1 MRLVFTGGG
10 TGGHVLPNVAIIQQ
24 LKEAAA
30 RKHLEIDCA
39 YIGSNKPAERRLVER
54 EADIPFYEIS
64 TGKLRRYLSLE
75 NFFDFFRV
83 FRGTIQAWRLL
94 GKLRP
99 HLVFSKGGYVSLPVV
114 LAAHFRHIP
123 IWIHEA
129 DLSLGLGTRIASRLA
144 DRIFLSFEETRR
156 AFDEDDERLM
166 VVGNPIRTSVL
177 RGNKARGYALTGLR
191 RDRPAILFMGGSL
204 GSQALNDL
212 LMAIAQRLV
221 DRGVQLVHITG
232 AQEVEPAS
240 SELEAGGYRRYAF
253 LGPELADAYAI
264 SDLVVSRAGSGSLF
278 ELLALNKPM
287 VLIPLPLSASR
298 GDQIE
303 NAYIFEKNGWAITLD
318 QDKLT
323 ADELFMTLAGL
334 MEDRSRSASMISR
347 QKKARGLDAAEEVAS
362 QLVAFASTFS
372 GERPAAGR

>member
-1 MRLVFTGGG
+1 M
-10 TGGHVLPNVAIIQQ
+10 
-24 LKEAAA
+24 
-30 RKHLEIDCA
+30 
-39 YIGSNKPAERRLVER
+39 ER

-191 RDRPAILFMGGSL
+191 RDRPVILFMGGSL